1 VTKNTIL
8 TFLQEHKNELREHYG
23 VTLLGLFGSYARGD
37 AREDSDID
45 LVVELEQP
53 DMFHLIG
60 IKQTIEEG
68 LHAKVDIVRLRKSL
82 NL

>member
-1 VTKNTIL
+1 
-8 TFLQEHKNELREHYG
+8 
-23 VTLLGLFGSYARGD
+23 
-37 AREDSDID
+37 
-45 LVVELEQP
+45 
-53 DMFHLIG
+53 MFHLIG